1 MSAPDPYLPL
11 GEPPYDD
18 VEAAAKLLAEYQR
31 KGLTGPEFGSMFYRM
46 VADPDAVIAR
56 ADELTRTSR

>member
-1 MSAPDPYLPL
+1 MPTPEPYFPL

-31 KGLTGPEFGSMFYRM
+31 QGLTGPEFGSMFFRM
-46 VADPDAVIAR
+46 VADPDAVVAR
-56 ADELTRTSR
+56 AEELAR